1 MFPAYIVEYMRLGKE
16 ESFITKDISRA
27 EEYAAQHNGIITPL
41 VKWLETEII
50 LDGVLQPSSMTDVDA
65 CCQAGPTVM

>member
-27 EEYAAQHNGIITPL
+27 EECATQYHGTLTPL
-41 VKWLETEII
+41 VKWLNNSNNTE
-50 LDGVLQPSSMTDVDA
+50 PSSMIA
-65 CCQAGPTVM
+65 PAGFCLLE

>member
-16 ESFITKDISRA
+16 ESFITKDVSRA

-41 VKWLETEII
+41 VKWLETETT
-50 LDGVLQPSSMTDVDA
+50 LDGVLQPSSTTEPVA
-65 CCQAGPTVM
+65 CCQQA